1 MSALRME
8 KQLAESTISLTK
20 STLPSR
26 GPIAFDT
33 SRMGTDPVTANGNI
47 RTAKERKRKTKI
59 RLDPTPMAYAHAQHY
74 RKDSEH
80 ANLETIPFSDATFP
94 LPL

>member
-1 MSALRME
+1 ME
-8 KQLAESTISLTK
+8 KELANSPISLTK
-20 STLPSR
+20 STLAPQ
-26 GPIAFDT
+26 GATAFDI
-33 SRMGTDPVTANGNI
+33 SRMVTGLVTVNGNI
-47 RTAKERKRKTKI
+47 RATKERKRKTKI

>member
-8 KQLAESTISLTK
+8 KQLAESSTSLTK
-20 STLPSR
+20 STLASR
-26 GPIAFDT
+26 GTTGSDI
-33 SRMGTDPVTANGNI
+33 SRMVTGLVTVNGNI
-47 RTAKERKRKTKI
+47 RAAKERKRKTKI
-59 RLDPTPMAYAHAQHY
+59 PLDRTPMAYAHAQHN

-80 ANLETIPFSDATFP
+80 ANLETISFSGATFP